1 MSRASLSSP
10 AFAERGFVFV
20 LMSRRMTYQ
29 QQLRDPR
36 WQKKRLLVLER
47 DEWKCVSCGD
57 SKTELHVDHIKYR
70 TRRIKAWEYRMDELQ
85 TLCRL
90 CHEEKHTPKERPSA
104 IEPTPDMMPV
114 PPERAALKFAEIL
127 EMIKAAESNPAHT
140 AAVKIAQSSPQ
151 GGFEKLL
158 KILEQQ

>member
-20 LMSRRMTYQ
+20 PMSRRIPYQ

-36 WQKKRLLVLER
+36 WQKKRLLVLAR
-47 DEWKCVSCGD
+47 DGWRCVSCGD

-85 TLCRL
+85 TLCRP

-104 IEPTPDMMPV
+104 IELTPDMTPV

-140 AAVKIAQSSPQ
+140 AAVKIAQPSPQ